1 MKHLRL
7 FYEDHEFAEMMKLK
21 INLGFTWRE
30 VMARGLKGGKD
41 GNNKNKRNN

>member
-21 INLGFTWRE
+21 INLGLTWRE
-30 VMARGLKGGKD
+30 IMARGLKGGKD
-41 GNNKNKRNN
+41 GKENMRKLQ